1 MEDRQSVSKVLKKN
15 YSLLGH
21 NTFGFDVKASCF
33 FDYQTVEELR
43 DFIYQGG
50 LTKPYLHIGGGSNLL
65 FTQDYEGLVL
75 HSQIKTVEVL
85 EETSEWVCV
94 RVGAGTIW
102 DDFVAYAVERSWYG
116 IENLSWIPGEVGAAA
131 VQNIGAYGVEVKD
144 VIVEVE
150 TLTGEGMEKRYAV
163 SECGYAYRKS
173 VFKTEAYR
181 SEFVTHV
188 TFKLCKESCYRLE
201 YGAIRK
207 ELANYPEITLSL
219 VREVIISIR
228 KEKLPDPKEWG
239 NGGSFF
245 MNPIVSHEVFQHLKE
260 GFPEMPFYE
269 LEDGTVKI
277 PAGWLIE
284 ACGWKGKRLGPAG
297 VFEKQALVLVNLGGA
312 TGADVVALSNAVRAS
327 VYEMFKIDICPEV
340 NFI

>member
-1 MEDRQSVSKVLKKN
+1 MGDKQAVFKVLKKN
-15 YSLLGH
+15 YSLLAH
-21 NTFGFDVKASCF
+21 NTFGFDVKANSF
-33 FDYQTVEELR
+33 LDYQSVADLR
-43 DFIYQGG
+43 DFIRQGG
-50 LTKPYLHIGGGSNLL
+50 LTEPYLHIGGGSNLL

-85 EETSEWVCV
+85 EETPEWVCV
-94 RVGAGTIW
+94 RVGAGMVW

-131 VQNIGAYGVEVKD
+131 VQNIGAYGVEAKD

-150 TLTGEGMEKRYAV
+150 TLTSEGVEKRYAV
-163 SECGYAYRKS
+163 SECAYAYRKS
-173 VFKTEAYR
+173 LFKTEAYKN
-181 SEFVTHV
+181 EFVTHV
-188 TFKLCKESCYRLE
+188 TFRLHKQACFKLE
-201 YGAIRK
+201 YGAIRQ
-207 ELANYPEITLSL
+207 ELANYPETTLSL
-219 VREVIISIR
+219 VRQVIISIR

-245 MNPIVSHEVFQHLKE
+245 MNPIVSNELFRQLKE
-260 GFPEMPFYE
+260 EFPAMPFYE
-269 LEDGTVKI
+269 LEDGRVKI
-277 PAGWLIE
+277 PAGWMIE

-312 TGADVVALSNAVRAS
+312 TGADVIALSNAVRAS
-327 VYEMFKIDICPEV
+327 VYEMFRIDICPEV